1 MKSCWK
7 SRRIDTLCLS
17 SVINNGGILFP
28 LNTSANQYDGSV
40 CRLCQV
46 LIVTA
51 LLFVVLVVL
60 LVLNQLCSVQKS
72 NFLLHCIIM
81 QIT

>member
-17 SVINNGGILFP
+17 SVINNEEILFP

-46 LIVTA
+46 LIVVA
-51 LLFVVLVVL
+51 LFVVLVEF
-60 LVLNQLCSVQKS
+60 LVLNQLCSVQKN
-72 NFLLHCIIM
+72 NFLLHFIIM
-81 QIT
+81 QVT